1 VPVWHEATKEWARQ
15 GRLVVLG
22 VAQEHHAD
30 RCRLFA
36 QWKGFDFP
44 ILHDPINL
52 MGPKVVPLIVA
63 IDEYGIVRAIKPK
76 LEDFEQSFLN
86 KSFGKSAQNLSQKV
100 KPSEP
105 DIKVLQR
112 QAEQINSA
120 DAWLVLG
127 DGLALWHSPTRIEEA
142 ISAYSQCLKIK
153 PRDAA
158 VQFRLGVCYRMR
170 QESTLR
176 HAGDFQ
182 KAVDLWSQ
190 ALAKDPNQYIWR
202 RRIQQYGPRLD
213 KPYPFYDWMKRAEE
227 DIKARGAE
235 PVAVQVMP
243 SGSEI
248 AQPIKKLIV
257 DLENVDCP
265 DPKGLI
271 NRDTAG
277 LIEAELTVVPPRI
290 SSGGSARIHVVFR
303 PNKSLEAHWNNEAEP
318 LGLWVELPE
327 GWITDH
333 KLLQALQPKEIESAE
348 LRRFDFDLQ
357 APKNI
362 APGGIILNTYALYY
376 ACEGLKGTC
385 QFLRQDIDIE
395 LEVIQ

>member
-1 VPVWHEATKEWARQ
+1 MPVWHEATKEWTKQ
-15 GRLVVLG
+15 GSLVVLG
-22 VAQEHHAD
+22 IAQEHHAD

-44 ILHDPINL
+44 ILHDPINF

-63 IDEYGIVRAIKPK
+63 IDEHGIVRAINPK
-76 LEDFEQSFLN
+76 LADFEQSFLN
-86 KSFGKSAQNLSQKV
+86 KSFSKSAQDLRQKA

-105 DIKVLQR
+105 DIKALRR

-120 DAWLVLG
+120 DAWLALG
-127 DGLALWHSPTRIEEA
+127 DGLVLWHSPARIEEA
-142 ISAYSQCLKIK
+142 ISAYSQCLKVN
-153 PRDAA
+153 PGDAA

-170 QESTLR
+170 QESALR
-176 HAGDFQ
+176 QAGDFQ

-213 KPYPFYDWMKRAEE
+213 KPYPFYDWMMRAEE

-235 PVAVQVMP
+235 PVAIQVMP

-248 AQPIKKLIV
+248 AQPIRKLLV
-257 DLENVDCP
+257 DLKNVDSP

-271 NRDTAG
+271 NRDISG
-277 LIEAELTVVPPRI
+277 LIEAELTAVPLRI

-318 LGLWVELPE
+318 LRLWVELPE
-327 GWITDH
+327 GWITDN
-333 KLLQALQPKEIESAE
+333 KLLEAPQPKEIESAE

-357 APKNI
+357 APKNV
-362 APGGIILNTYALYY
+362 APGGIILSAYALYY